1 MACSK
6 DEIEISAFGLSPQKQ
21 SVGRKGKIMRTV
33 VFNQGFN
40 RVEHHQ
46 IISLER
52 AKLNRLLDEE
62 RRFTET
68 LIASMRREIEAGA
81 RGLPSFETVWNKIQN
96 HDFVQNVRRRID
108 CLTDAYPQFLQQVN
122 AVRASL
128 REKALAV
135 VEAARMAIQKAN
147 CLSRRATPIAVLV
160 IN

>member
-1 MACSK
+1 MKA
-6 DEIEISAFGLSPQKQ
+6 Q
-21 SVGRKGKIMRTV
+21 

-68 LIASMRREIEAGA
+68 LIASLRREIEAGT
-81 RGLPSFETVWNKIQN
+81 RMLPSFETVWNKIQN
-96 HDFVQNVRRRID
+96 HSLVQNVRRRID

-122 AVRASL
+122 AVRVSL
-128 REKALAV
+128 RQKAKAF

-147 CLSRRATPIAVLV
+147 CLSQRATPVAVLV

>member
-1 MACSK
+1 
-6 DEIEISAFGLSPQKQ
+6 
-21 SVGRKGKIMRTV
+21 MRTV

-52 AKLNRLLDEE
+52 AKLNRLLNEE

-68 LIASMRREIEAGA
+68 LITSAKREIEAET
-81 RGLPSFETVWNKIQN
+81 RGLPSFEIVWNKIQN
-96 HDFVQNVRRRID
+96 HNLVQNVRCRID

-128 REKALAV
+128 REKAFAV
-135 VEAARMAIQKAN
+135 VETARVTI
-147 CLSRRATPIAVLV
+147 
-160 IN
+160 

>member
-1 MACSK
+1 
-6 DEIEISAFGLSPQKQ
+6 
-21 SVGRKGKIMRTV
+21 MRTV
-33 VFNQGFN
+33 IFNQGFN

-68 LIASMRREIEAGA
+68 LITSMRSEIETGA
-81 RGLPSFETVWNKIQN
+81 RSLPSFEIVWNKIQN
-96 HDFVQNVRRRID
+96 HAVLQNVRRRID

-128 REKALAV
+128 RQKAKAC

-147 CLSRRATPIAVLV
+147 CLSRRTTPIAVLV

>member
-1 MACSK
+1 MK
-6 DEIEISAFGLSPQKQ
+6 
-21 SVGRKGKIMRTV
+21 TV

-68 LIASMRREIEAGA
+68 LVASMRRDIEAGA

-96 HDFVQNVRRRID
+96 HEFVQNVRRRID

-122 AVRASL
+122 AVRARL
-128 REKALAV
+128 REKAFAA
-135 VEAARMAIQKAN
+135 VEAARMAIQKAS
-147 CLSRRATPIAVLV
+147 CFSRCAVSV
-160 IN
+160 VVS

>member
-1 MACSK
+1 
-6 DEIEISAFGLSPQKQ
+6 
-21 SVGRKGKIMRTV
+21 MRTV
-33 VFNQGFN
+33 IFNQGFN

-68 LIASMRREIEAGA
+68 LVASMRREIEAGA

-96 HDFVQNVRRRID
+96 HEFVQNVRRRID
-108 CLTDAYPQFLQQVN
+108 CLTDAYPQFLQQAN
-122 AVRASL
+122 AVRARL
-128 REKALAV
+128 REKAKAC

-147 CLSRRATPIAVLV
+147 CPSRCTLSGVV
-160 IN
+160 S

>member
-1 MACSK
+1 V
-6 DEIEISAFGLSPQKQ
+6 GLSPQKQ
-21 SVGRKGKIMRTV
+21 SFGRKGKVMKTV
-33 VFNQGFN
+33 IFNQGFN

-68 LIASMRREIEAGA
+68 LIVSARREIEAGA
-81 RGLPSFETVWNKIQN
+81 RGLPNFEIVWNIIQN
-96 HDFVQNVRRRID
+96 HVVLQNVRRRID

-122 AVRASL
+122 AVRARL
-128 REKALAV
+128 REKALAT
-135 VEAARMAIQKAN
+135 VEAARMAIQKAD

>member
-1 MACSK
+1 MKS
-6 DEIEISAFGLSPQKQ
+6 Q
-21 SVGRKGKIMRTV
+21 

-135 VEAARMAIQKAN
+135 VEAARNAIQKAN
-147 CLSRRATPIAVLV
+147 YLSRRATPIAVLV

>member
-1 MACSK
+1 MKS
-6 DEIEISAFGLSPQKQ
+6 Q
-21 SVGRKGKIMRTV
+21 

-68 LIASMRREIEAGA
+68 LIAAAKREIEAGT
-81 RGLPSFETVWNKIQN
+81 RTLLSFEIVWNKIQN
-96 HDFVQNVRRRID
+96 HAVLQNVRRRID

-122 AVRASL
+122 AVRARL
-128 REKALAV
+128 REKAYAA
-135 VEAARMAIQKAN
+135 VEATRMAIQKAN
-147 CLSRRATPIAVLV
+147 CLSRRATPIAVRV

>member
-1 MACSK
+1 
-6 DEIEISAFGLSPQKQ
+6 
-21 SVGRKGKIMRTV
+21 MRTV

-68 LIASMRREIEAGA
+68 LIASIRREIEAGA

-96 HDFVQNVRRRID
+96 HAVLQNVRRRID

-128 REKALAV
+128 REKVFAA

-147 CLSRRATPIAVLV
+147 YLSRRATPIAVLV

>member
-1 MACSK
+1 
-6 DEIEISAFGLSPQKQ
+6 
-21 SVGRKGKIMRTV
+21 MRTV

-68 LIASMRREIEAGA
+68 LIASATREIATKSQI
-81 RGLPSFETVWNKIQN
+81 LPSSEAIWNKIQN
-96 HDFVQNVRRRID
+96 HEFVQNVRRRID

-122 AVRASL
+122 AVRARL
-128 REKALAV
+128 REKAKAC
-135 VEAARMAIQKAN
+135 VEAARMAIQKAS
-147 CLSRRATPIAVLV
+147 CFSRCTLSVAAS
-160 IN
+160 

>member
-1 MACSK
+1 MVCSK
-6 DEIEISAFGLSPQKQ
+6 DEIKISAFELSPQKQ
-21 SVGRKGKIMRTV
+21 SLGRKEKVMRTV

-68 LIASMRREIEAGA
+68 LIASMKREIEAGA
-81 RGLPSFETVWNKIQN
+81 RGLPSFEIVWNKIQN
-96 HDFVQNVRRRID
+96 HAVLQNVRRRID

-122 AVRASL
+122 VVRASL
-128 REKALAV
+128 REKAKAC

-147 CLSRRATPIAVLV
+147 CLSDARLQSPFS
-160 IN
+160 